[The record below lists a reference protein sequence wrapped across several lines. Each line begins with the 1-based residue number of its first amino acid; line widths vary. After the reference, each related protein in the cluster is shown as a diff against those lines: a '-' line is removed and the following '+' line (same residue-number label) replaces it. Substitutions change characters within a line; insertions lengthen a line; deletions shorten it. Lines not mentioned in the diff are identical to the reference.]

1 MSLSLTQLPTTLS
14 KAPPSAPERAGSLG
28 PSTLIDSHGRVIRD
42 LRLSVTDRCNF
53 RCIYCMDPD
62 FRYMPKQELLT
73 LDEYVALVRVC
84 ISLGITKVRI
94 TGGEPTLYPQLD
106 ELIEQLAQLDIP
118 DLSMT
123 TNGSLVTRAKAQRWK
138 SLGLKRLTLSLDSLR
153 PERVQAITRTKIGP
167 ETVINAIK
175 IAHETG
181 LGPVKVNAVIMRGV
195 NDDEVADMA
204 DFARAHG
211 IDYRL
216 IEFMPLDSEHAW
228 SMEKVFSAREM
239 LEQIESRH
247 TLIREEDDAPSST
260 SMNFRFSDSFPLSEG
275 EGWPATSSVEPGG
288 GMNGAHT
295 SDSPTPLPGS
305 TELTEVPPS
314 EGVGKED
321 GSGVPSHGRIGLIAP
336 VTRPFCGACSR
347 LRITADGKVRPC
359 LFSHEEWDIRAVLRA
374 PFAPGSAGGLNGALP
389 DSRDYPPAEPGANGG
404 EFLDH
409 KLAQFL
415 IDSMWTK
422 QAGHGIGSRAFHQPA
437 RTMSAI
443 GG

>member
-1 MSLSLTQLPTTLS
+1 MTTLSLAQLQNGHS
-14 KAPPSAPERAGSLG
+14 KAPPAAPEKAVRPGHLV
-28 PSTLIDSHGRVIRD
+28 DSHGRVIRD

-73 LDEYVALVRVC
+73 LGEYLALVRVC
-84 ISLGITKVRI
+84 VSLGVTKVRI

-106 ELIEQLAQLDIP
+106 ELIEHLGRMNIP

-123 TNGSLVTRAKAQRWK
+123 TNGSLVTREKALRWK
-138 SLGLKRLTLSLDSLR
+138 SLGLRRLTLSLDSLR
-153 PERVQAITRTKIGP
+153 PERVKAITRAKVGP
-167 ETVINAIK
+167 ETVIEAIR

-181 LGPVKVNAVIMRGV
+181 LGPVKVNAVIMRGI

-204 DFARAHG
+204 EFAMTHG

-239 LEQIESRH
+239 LERIEARH
-247 TLIREEDDAPSST
+247 ALIREEDDDPSST
-260 SMNFRFSDSFPLSEG
+260 SMNFRFASLPSPPGRGAGG
-275 EGWPATSSVEPGG
+275 EGAL
-288 GMNGAHT
+288 NHDA
-295 SDSPTPLPGS
+295 SPP
-305 TELTEVPPS
+305 
-314 EGVGKED
+314 
-321 GSGVPSHGRIGLIAP
+321 GRIGLIAP

-359 LFSHEEWDIRAVLRA
+359 LFSHEEWDIRAVLRDSL
-374 PFAPGSAGGLNGALP
+374 APGSTRLSSPKSDGGSNGNARGEQIDP
-389 DSRDYPPAEPGANGG
+389 RAEPGAKQIPA
-404 EFLDH
+404 LDAR
-409 KLAQFL
+409 LRRFL

-422 QAGHGIGSRAFHQPA
+422 QAGHGIGSRAFHQPE